1 MSKVKI
7 DGKFFE
13 VSDLSADIR
22 KLLASVDKLNA
33 EQYRIAKEIE
43 KIEDLYAV
51 LETQLERRLLAKKAG
66 LL

>member
-1 MSKVKI
+1 MKI